1 MPPFFFTVC
10 ILLLCITYCAAGD
23 FYKVLGG
30 KYLIIELNNFELKQA
45 YFLVDRSASE
55 TDIKKAYRKLSK
67 KFHPDRNKEPGAEE
81 KFVEIAH
88 GK

>member
-10 ILLLCITYCAAGD
+10 ILLLCITYCVAAD

-30 KYLIIELNNFELKQA
+30 KYSIIKLNNFELKQT

-67 KFHPDRNKEPGAEE
+67 KFHPDRNKESGAEE